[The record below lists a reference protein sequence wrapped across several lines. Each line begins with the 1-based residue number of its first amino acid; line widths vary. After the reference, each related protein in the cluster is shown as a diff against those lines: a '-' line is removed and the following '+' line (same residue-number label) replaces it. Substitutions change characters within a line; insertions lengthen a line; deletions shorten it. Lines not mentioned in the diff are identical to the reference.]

1 MSLTLWSGET
11 LDSRLCTVVTLTPA
25 TLVGL
30 RERERRVS
38 VCVTVSV
45 PYTHR
50 LERGNTSYRVRPAS
64 VRRPGLAGRTA
75 SSRARGFY
83 TRPPRDA
90 REAVTGE
97 RGVCEKR
104 AGRGVRGS
112 QWPRKVVVS

>member
-1 MSLTLWSGET
+1 M
-11 LDSRLCTVVTLTPA
+11 
-25 TLVGL
+25 
-30 RERERRVS
+30 
-38 VCVTVSV
+38 CVTVSV

-50 LERGNTSYRVRPAS
+50 LEKGYTSYRVRPAS

-104 AGRGVRGS
+104 AGRGVKGVSVAS
-112 QWPRKVVVS
+112 QGGRLVVAALHHAAVALALFVVRQHLVRRR